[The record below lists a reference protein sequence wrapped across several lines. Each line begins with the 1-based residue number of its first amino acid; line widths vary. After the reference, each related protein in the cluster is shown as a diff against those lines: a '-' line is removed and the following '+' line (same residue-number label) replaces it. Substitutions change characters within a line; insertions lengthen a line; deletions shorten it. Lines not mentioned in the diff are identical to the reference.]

1 MWYENKV
8 TTNKAAFL
16 QKVQLIA
23 VKLGIDPNWLMFVM
37 NSESGL
43 NPAAYNPNGGASGLI
58 QFMPATAEG
67 LGTTTAALRKMS
79 NVDQLDYVYKY
90 FYPYRGK
97 MDSLYDLYLVTFFP
111 AALGKPDSYVLQ
123 TSTLPAKVI
132 ADANPGIDLDG
143 NDQITVGEF
152 KRWIDLKKKS
162 MGIENGWNVYWI
174 FGSVICAGILLWY
187 LLKND
192 EDD

>member
-1 MWYENKV
+1 MWFENKV
-8 TTNKAAFL
+8 AENKAAFL

-23 VKLGIDPNWLMFVM
+23 VKIGIDPNWLMFVM

-67 LGTTTAALRKMS
+67 LGTTTAALRQMS
-79 NVDQLDYVYKY
+79 NVEQLDYVYKY
-90 FYPYRGK
+90 FSPYRGK
-97 MDSLYDLYLVTFFP
+97 MESLYDLYLVTFFP
-111 AALGKPDSYVLQ
+111 AALGKPDSYILQ

-152 KRWIDLKKKS
+152 KHWIDLKKKV
-162 MGIENGWNVYWI
+162 WV
-174 FGSVICAGILLWY
+174 
-187 LLKND
+187 
-192 EDD
+192 

>member
-1 MWYENKV
+1 MWLENKV
-8 TTNKAAFL
+8 TSNKEAFL
-16 QKVQLIA
+16 QKVRLICA
-23 VKLGIDPNWLMFVM
+23 KLGIEPDWLMFVM

-67 LGTTTAALRKMS
+67 LGTTTAALRQMS
-79 NVDQLDYVYKY
+79 NVEQLDYVYKY

-111 AALGKPDSYVLQ
+111 AALGKPDSYILQ

-152 KRWIDLKKKS
+152 KHWIDLKKKV
-162 MGIENGWNVYWI
+162 WV
-174 FGSVICAGILLWY
+174 
-187 LLKND
+187 
-192 EDD
+192 